1 MDLKEAHILGESIN
15 QHWYFRAKF
24 AAVRRLLGSHKF
36 RFLLD
41 VGAGS
46 GYFSRQL
53 LQAGYADAAT
63 CVDINYPADSTE
75 LYHDKPLRFSRATP
89 PGNYDGVLL
98 MDVLEHVEDDVGLL
112 REVVAAVPSGA
123 HFLISVPA
131 FRFMWSA
138 HDDFVEHKR
147 RYTLPELEA
156 VARRAGLQVQQGFY
170 FFALVFPLALLTRIP
185 GRLLHRGPPQSQL
198 KKHHPWVNVGLEWLC
213 RLELGLMRGN
223 RLGGLTAFCLC
234 RKL

>member
-15 QHWYFRAKF
+15 QHWYFLAKF
-24 AAVRRLLGSHKF
+24 AAVRRLLGSLKF
-36 RFLLD
+36 RSLLD
-41 VGAGS
+41 IGAGS

-53 LQAGYADAAT
+53 LQADCANSAT
-63 CVDINYPADSTE
+63 CVDINYTEDSTE
-75 LYHDKPLRFSRATP
+75 RCNSKPLSFRRATP

-112 REVVAAVPSGA
+112 REVAATVPSGTA
-123 HFLISVPA
+123 FLLSVPA

-156 VARRAGLQVQQGFY
+156 VAQRAGLEVERGCY

-185 GRLLHRGPPQSQL
+185 NRLFHRGPPQSQL
-198 KKHHPWVNVGLEWLC
+198 KNHHPWINAVLEWLC
-213 RLELGLMRGN
+213 RLELGIMRHN

>member
-24 AAVRRLLGSHKF
+24 AAVRRLLGSLKF
-36 RFLLD
+36 HSLLYI
-41 VGAGS
+41 VAGS

-53 LQAGYADAAT
+53 LQADYADAAT
-63 CVDINYPADSTE
+63 CVDINYSADSTE
-75 LYHDKPLRFSRATP
+75 LCNGKPLSFRLATP

-112 REVVAAVPSGA
+112 RKVAATLPSGTY
-123 HFLISVPA
+123 FLISVPA

-138 HDDFVEHKR
+138 HDHFVEHKR
-147 RYTLPELEA
+147 RYTLPELETA
-156 VARRAGLQVQQGFY
+156 ARRAGLQVQQGCY

-185 GRLLHRGPPQSQL
+185 SRLLHRGPPQSQL
-198 KKHHPWVNVGLEWLC
+198 KRHSPSVNAVLEWLC
-213 RLELGLMRGN
+213 RLELGMLRHN
-223 RLGGLTAFCLC
+223 RLVGLTAFCLC
-234 RKL
+234 RKP